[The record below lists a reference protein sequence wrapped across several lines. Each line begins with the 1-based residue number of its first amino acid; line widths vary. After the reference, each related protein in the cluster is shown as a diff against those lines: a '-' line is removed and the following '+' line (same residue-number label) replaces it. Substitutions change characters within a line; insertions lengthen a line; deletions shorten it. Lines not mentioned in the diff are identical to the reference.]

1 MTDENRT
8 LFSIITINYNNLGG
22 LIETCNS
29 VFNQTCHDYEHIIID
44 GGSTDGSSEWI
55 QAHAPQFIYWVSECD
70 KGCYHAMNK
79 GIKVAKGEYIIFMN
93 SGDYFYSPTIL
104 EEVKKLNPTEDV
116 LCGDMYLSLGCVNT
130 PPKELTFRYF
140 YEGNLPHQACFIKT
154 SLQKLHPYNEKLKI
168 VSDWEFFLKILVLN
182 NGSYRKINQI
192 ISYFDFGGISSTN
205 QELHA
210 KERAII
216 MQVHF
221 PNRILED
228 YQKNTTLDF
237 RKLFFWIERTN
248 FHRPIYIINVLLIK
262 FVSFFTGAKWIRE
275 FRIKERI

>member
-1 MTDENRT
+1 MR
-8 LFSIITINYNNLGG
+8 LSVITINYNNCDG
-22 LIETCNS
+22 LRKTIES
-29 VFNQTCHDYEHIIID
+29 VVRQTYKDIEYIIID
-44 GGSTDGSSEWI
+44 GGSTDGSVDVIKEFEDKI
-55 QAHAPQFIYWVSECD
+55 NYWVSESD
-70 KGCYHAMNK
+70 NGCYHAMNK
-79 GIKVAKGEYIIFMN
+79 GTEIASGDYVIFMN
-93 SGDYFYSPTIL
+93 SGDCFYSDNVIA
-104 EEVKKLNPTEDV
+104 EFARLNPTEDV

-130 PPKELTFRYF
+130 PPEELTFRYF

-154 SLQKLHPYNEKLKI
+154 SLQKLHPYNENLKI

-210 KERAII
+210 KERKII

-228 YQKNTTLDF
+228 YRKNTTLDF

>member
-1 MTDENRT
+1 MKK
-8 LFSIITINYNNLGG
+8 LSVITINYNNCDG
-22 LIETCNS
+22 LRKTIES
-29 VFNQTCHDYEHIIID
+29 VVRQTHKDIEYIIID
-44 GGSTDGSSEWI
+44 GGSTDGSVDVIKEFEDKI
-55 QAHAPQFIYWVSECD
+55 NYWVSESD
-70 KGCYHAMNK
+70 NGCYHAMNK
-79 GIKVAKGEYIIFMN
+79 GTEIASGDYVIFMN
-93 SGDYFYSPTIL
+93 SGDCFYSDNVIA
-104 EEVKKLNPTEDV
+104 EFARLNPTEDV

-130 PPKELTFRYF
+130 PPEELTFRYF

-154 SLQKLHPYNEKLKI
+154 SLQKLHPYNENLKI

-210 KERAII
+210 KEREII

-228 YQKNTTLDF
+228 YRKNTKLDF

>member
-1 MTDENRT
+1 MR
-8 LFSIITINYNNLGG
+8 LSVITINYNNCDG
-22 LIETCNS
+22 LRKTIES
-29 VFNQTCHDYEHIIID
+29 VVRQTYKDIEYIIID
-44 GGSTDGSSEWI
+44 GGSTDGSVDVIKEFEDKI
-55 QAHAPQFIYWVSECD
+55 NYWVSESD
-70 KGCYHAMNK
+70 NGCYHAMNK
-79 GIKVAKGEYIIFMN
+79 GTEIASGDYVIFMN
-93 SGDYFYSPTIL
+93 SGDCFYSDNVIA
-104 EEVKKLNPTEDV
+104 EFAKLNPTEDV

-210 KERAII
+210 KEREII

-228 YQKNTTLDF
+228 YRENTTLDF

>member
-1 MTDENRT
+1 MR
-8 LFSIITINYNNLGG
+8 LSVITINYNNQEG
-22 LIETCNS
+22 LRKTIES
-29 VFNQTCHDYEHIIID
+29 VVKQTYNDIEYIIID
-44 GGSTDGSSEWI
+44 GGSTDGSVDVIKEFEDKI
-55 QAHAPQFIYWVSECD
+55 NYWVSESD
-70 KGCYHAMNK
+70 NGCYHAMNK
-79 GIKVAKGEYIIFMN
+79 GTELASGDYVIFMN
-93 SGDYFYSPTIL
+93 SGDCFYSDNVIA
-104 EEVKKLNPTEDV
+104 EFARLNPTEDV

-130 PPKELTFRYF
+130 PPEELTFRYF

-154 SLQKLHPYNEKLKI
+154 SLQKLHPYNENLKI

-210 KERAII
+210 KEREII

-228 YQKNTTLDF
+228 YRKNTTLDF